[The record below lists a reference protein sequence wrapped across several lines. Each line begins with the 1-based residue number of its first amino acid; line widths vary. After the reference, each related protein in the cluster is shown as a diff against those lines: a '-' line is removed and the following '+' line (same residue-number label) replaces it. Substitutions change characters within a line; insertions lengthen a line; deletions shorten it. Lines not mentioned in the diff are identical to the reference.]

1 MYRLLLWLIIFL
13 AVTAIAGGLGILFD
27 LVGLPEQDLD
37 GSPFSS
43 YVIPGLSL
51 LILVGGSALVAA
63 YLLWRREPSGAIVA
77 ADAGAAIMIFEIVQ
91 VRYIPFHF
99 LQIVYFVLGAVI
111 FALSVVCWLQMRAD
125 TR

>member
-63 YLLWRREPSGAIVA
+63 YLLRRREPSGAIVA

-111 FALSVVCWLQMRAD
+111 FALGVVCWLQMRAE